1 MKYRYEAFI
10 VDEESDEIVA
20 SIESASLEGLQEEM
34 GKKKFTEAVKRHE
47 DEQIPDEVDEE
58 EMDLQFQTT
67 RDNAVQD
74 SGFMGKID

>member
-10 VDEESDEIVA
+10 IDEESDEIVA

-34 GKKKFTEAVKRHE
+34 SKKKFTEAVNRHE

>member
-1 MKYRYEAFI
+1 MKYRYEAYI
-10 VDEESDEIVA
+10 IDEETEEAVA
-20 SIESASLEGLQEEM
+20 SISVLSQESLEEEM
-34 GKKKFTEAVKRHE
+34 GKSKWTKAIERHE

-74 SGFMGKID
+74 SGFMGQID